1 MFLNWIQL
9 SLLTQQQ
16 HDAHVDE
23 HHLVPVLAG
32 HQQVHVPQ
40 DQGGQ
45 LQHKNNPVR
54 VDELGIFLRDEQNI
68 KKNTQQTN
76 WANWVK
82 IDGDDDDDR
91 RLWLTLNTPTTRMT
105 LAMIQA
111 APSMSIGMPEKRKLY
126 PVGRRPTNKKK
137 KKLNFHNFS

>member
-1 MFLNWIQL
+1 MQPNFKFRNCRFQRLASLLTLFLNWIQL

-68 KKNTQQTN
+68 KKH
-76 WANWVK
+76 
-82 IDGDDDDDR
+82 
-91 RLWLTLNTPTTRMT
+91 
-105 LAMIQA
+105 
-111 APSMSIGMPEKRKLY
+111 
-126 PVGRRPTNKKK
+126 PTNELS
-137 KKLNFHNFS
+137 KLGQN